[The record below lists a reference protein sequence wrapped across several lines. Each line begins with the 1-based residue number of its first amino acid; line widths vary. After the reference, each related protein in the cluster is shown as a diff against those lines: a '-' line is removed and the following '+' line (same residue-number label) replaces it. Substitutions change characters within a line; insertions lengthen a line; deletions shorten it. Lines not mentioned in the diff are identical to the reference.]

1 MPGKRE
7 PPHRPQ
13 HDASYKSFFARRRT
27 VADTLRAFASDIA
40 ARLDFATLERMPASF
55 VTHALDQR
63 HADMLWRVRTTGG
76 SWLYILILLKFQ
88 STVDRRMALRMMEY
102 TAAIWKRL
110 EADDLGP
117 GGEYPFLLPVVI
129 YNGEHR
135 WTAPTDVGD
144 LLAPAPDELLG
155 YLPRHRYLLIEI
167 QAEDP
172 VALSPDNVL
181 SMIARFEQAASA
193 AALEELVRSLP
204 EWLTRIRLPE
214 FEEPFMAWA
223 TRVLTL
229 RHGDRGRDLQRKL
242 RMEEEA
248 RMTTLI
254 ERARQWGKERDQEW
268 LQKGMRKGMRKGMQQ
283 GIEKGIERGR
293 TEGERE
299 LARRLAR
306 DRFGPG
312 AAQELSRVLDESP
325 GAAEVPGI
333 VKLIF
338 ECETAEEF
346 LRRVREA

>member
-1 MPGKRE
+1 MPSTSATPTCSG
-7 PPHRPQ
+7 
-13 HDASYKSFFARRRT
+13 ASG
-27 VADTLRAFASDIA
+27 
-40 ARLDFATLERMPASF
+40 ER
-55 VTHALDQR
+55 
-63 HADMLWRVRTTGG
+63 
-76 SWLYILILLKFQ
+76 
-88 STVDRRMALRMMEY
+88 
-102 TAAIWKRL
+102 
-110 EADDLGP
+110 
-117 GGEYPFLLPVVI
+117 
-129 YNGEHR
+129 R

-172 VALSPDNVL
+172 AALPPDNVL
-181 SMIARFEQAASA
+181 SMIARFEQAPTA

-204 EWLTRIRLPE
+204 DWLTRIRLPE
-214 FEEPFMAWA
+214 FEEPFMAWV
-223 TRVLTL
+223 THVLTQ
-229 RHGDRGRDLQRKL
+229 RHGDRSRELQRKL
-242 RMEEEA
+242 RKEEET
-248 RMTTLI
+248 RMTTLV
-254 ERARQWGKERDQEW
+254 ERARQWGKERDEEW
-268 LQKGMRKGMRKGMQQ
+268 LQKGIEKGIER

-312 AAQELSRVLDESP
+312 AAQELSRVLDEFP
-325 GAAEVPGI
+325 EAAEVPDI

>member
-1 MPGKRE
+1 
-7 PPHRPQ
+7 
-13 HDASYKSFFARRRT
+13 
-27 VADTLRAFASDIA
+27 
-40 ARLDFATLERMPASF
+40 MPASF
-55 VTHALDQR
+55 VTRALDQR

-76 SWLYILILLKFQ
+76 RWFYILILLEFQ
-88 STVDRRMALRMMEY
+88 STVD
-102 TAAIWKRL
+102 
-110 EADDLGP
+110 
-117 GGEYPFLLPVVI
+117 
-129 YNGEHR
+129 HR
-135 WTAPTDVGD
+135 WTAPTDIGG

-172 VALSPDNVL
+172 AALPPDNVL
-181 SMIARFEQAASA
+181 SMIARFEQAPTA

-214 FEEPFMAWA
+214 FEEPFRAWA
-223 TRVLTL
+223 TRVLTQ

-242 RMEEEA
+242 RIEEEA

-254 ERARQWGKERDQEW
+254 ERARQWGEERDQEW
-268 LQKGMRKGMRKGMQQ
+268 MEKGM
-283 GIEKGIERGR
+283 EKGIERGR

-312 AAQELSRVLDESP
+312 AAQELSRVLNEVP
-325 GAAEVPGI
+325 KTAEVPAI